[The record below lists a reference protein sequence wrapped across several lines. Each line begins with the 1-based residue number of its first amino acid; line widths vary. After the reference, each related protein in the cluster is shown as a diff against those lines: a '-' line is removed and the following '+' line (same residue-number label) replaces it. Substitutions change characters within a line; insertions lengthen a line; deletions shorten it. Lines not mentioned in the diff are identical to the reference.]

1 MQITTKYKIRTKYNE
16 NVRPISIMK
25 VRRQHVC
32 NKNQYTEGH
41 KEREKERERERELVV
56 NNG

>member
-1 MQITTKYKIRTKYNE
+1 MRICD
-16 NVRPISIMK
+16 PISIMK
-25 VRRQHVC
+25 VGRQHVC

-41 KEREKERERERELVV
+41 KEREKERERERELTG